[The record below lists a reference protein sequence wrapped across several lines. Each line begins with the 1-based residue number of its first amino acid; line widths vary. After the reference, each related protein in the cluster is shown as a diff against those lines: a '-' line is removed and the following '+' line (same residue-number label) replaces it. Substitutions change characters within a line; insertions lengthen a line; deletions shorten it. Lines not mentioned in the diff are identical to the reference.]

1 MSRWNPFVRRRAAG
15 RPEGEPVDLP
25 APTGAAA
32 PEEGRGAGRALPWE
46 AVAPVSRGQRAVRAA
61 AAGALV
67 VLAAVGV
74 VRTFRAPA
82 QAPVAP
88 VAEAPQSA
96 GADTAAAASVAEQV
110 ALRYLA
116 LDDAKA
122 RARRLEGVW
131 RDAGTAGWDGAGR
144 LAVTAVYTARTTVMS
159 AERIDVLV
167 AVFVTN
173 EDDAAAKARASGW
186 VGVLVPIQV
195 ADESVSA
202 AGEPAIVGL
211 PDPAPVPDQGRGDI
225 DAALSAQTKA
235 DAAAFVAA
243 WAGGDATALAA
254 PGAAIPA
261 PSLVGASA
269 SLDEWRV
276 TKGDGDQR
284 RGLAAITWTLG
295 DAKISSHYAV
305 TITRVAAGDAERW
318 QISSIT
324 TTAAKEES

>member
-1 MSRWNPFVRRRAAG
+1 MS
-15 RPEGEPVDLP
+15 
-25 APTGAAA
+25 
-32 PEEGRGAGRALPWE
+32 
-46 AVAPVSRGQRAVRAA
+46 
-61 AAGALV
+61 
-67 VLAAVGV
+67 
-74 VRTFRAPA
+74 
-82 QAPVAP
+82 
-88 VAEAPQSA
+88 EAPQSA

-122 RARRLEGVW
+122 RTRRLEGVW
-131 RDAGTAGWDGAGR
+131 RDAGAAGWDGAGR
-144 LAVTAVYTARTTVMS
+144 LAVTAVYTARTTVLDS
-159 AERIDVLV
+159 HRVDVLV

-211 PDPAPVPDQGRGDI
+211 PDPAPVPDQDRGDI

>member
-1 MSRWNPFVRRRAAG
+1 MKRWNPFGQRRAPG
-15 RPEGEPVDLP
+15 PPEGEPVDLP

-32 PEEGRGAGRALPWE
+32 PEEGRGAVRALPWE
-46 AVAPVSRGQRAVRAA
+46 AVAPVSRGQRVARAA
-61 AAGALV
+61 ATGALV

-74 VRTFRAPA
+74 VRMFRAPA

-88 VAEAPQSA
+88 AAEAPQSA
-96 GADTAAAASVAEQV
+96 HVDTAAAASVAEQV

-131 RDAGTAGWDGAGR
+131 KDAGTAGWDGAGR
-144 LAVTAVYTARTTVMS
+144 LAVTAVYTARTTTKS
-159 AERIDVLV
+159 SERIDVLV

-173 EDDAAAKARASGW
+173 EDDAAAKVRASGW

-195 ADESVSA
+195 IGDSVSA
-202 AGEPAIVGL
+202 AGTPAIVGL
-211 PDPAPVPDQGRGDI
+211 PDPAPVPDQNRGDI
-225 DAALSAQTKA
+225 DATLSAQSKA

-254 PGAAIPA
+254 PGADIPA
-261 PSLVGASA
+261 PSLGGASA

-284 RGLAAITWTLG
+284 RALAAITWTLG
-295 DAKISSHYAV
+295 DAKISSQYAV
-305 TITRVAAGDAERW
+305 TITRVEAGGASRW

>member
-1 MSRWNPFVRRRAAG
+1 MWKG
-15 RPEGEPVDLP
+15 
-25 APTGAAA
+25 
-32 PEEGRGAGRALPWE
+32 
-46 AVAPVSRGQRAVRAA
+46 
-61 AAGALV
+61 
-67 VLAAVGV
+67 
-74 VRTFRAPA
+74 
-82 QAPVAP
+82 
-88 VAEAPQSA
+88 
-96 GADTAAAASVAEQV
+96 
-110 ALRYLA
+110 
-116 LDDAKA
+116 
-122 RARRLEGVW
+122 
-131 RDAGTAGWDGAGR
+131 AGTAGWDGTGR
-144 LAVTAVYTARTTVMS
+144 LSVSAVYTARTTVMS

-173 EDDAAAKARASGW
+173 EDDTAAKARASGW

-195 ADESVSA
+195 TDEAVSA

-211 PDPAPVPDQGRGDI
+211 PDPAPVPDQDRGDI
-225 DAALSAQTKA
+225 DAALSAETKA

-254 PGAAIPA
+254 PGATIPA

-284 RGLAAITWTLG
+284 RALAAITWTLG

-305 TITRVAAGDAERW
+305 TITRVEAGDASRW

-324 TTAAKEES
+324 TTAKDANR